1 LCDSFTITLDSNKL
15 YRGRMVPSTKDS
27 AFSLGWKM
35 VNLRLQ
41 DKHTGKVTLF
51 TLSVMLATVS
61 QMVRA
66 TSHVE
71 KEAGP
76 PLLNAVVSYPPGSA
90 VEYQC
95 QAYYVLQGDRYIV
108 CRNGEWSEPPKCL
121 DPCVISEEMM
131 KQHNIQLKW
140 RDDKKIYTRTDD
152 TIEFTCKRGYR
163 PRTPNHTFRT
173 TCQKGKL

>member
-1 LCDSFTITLDSNKL
+1 
-15 YRGRMVPSTKDS
+15 
-27 AFSLGWKM
+27 M

-76 PLLNAVVSYPPGSA
+76 PLLNAVVSVSNNTLCSWVWYSFIFYREITILSTGDIAIATIITFSVQGSNSA
-90 VEYQC
+90 
-95 QAYYVLQGDRYIV
+95 
-108 CRNGEWSEPPKCL
+108 
-121 DPCVISEEMM
+121 
-131 KQHNIQLKW
+131 
-140 RDDKKIYTRTDD
+140 
-152 TIEFTCKRGYR
+152 
-163 PRTPNHTFRT
+163 
-173 TCQKGKL
+173 

>member
-1 LCDSFTITLDSNKL
+1 MNMPLRMSNKL
-15 YRGRMVPSTKDS
+15 LLLNVILTLWVCCAHGQDSQGRC
-27 AFSLGWKM
+27 
-35 VNLRLQ
+35 
-41 DKHTGKVTLF
+41 
-51 TLSVMLATVS
+51 
-61 QMVRA
+61 
-66 TSHVE
+66 
-71 KEAGP
+71 GP
-76 PLLNAVVSYPPGSA
+76 PPPVDNGDTTSFPLPQYPPGSA

-163 PRTPNHTFRT
+163 PKTPNHTFRT
-173 TCQKGKL
+173 TCQKGKLVYPHCE